1 MEKYKKYLSPF
12 FSILLM
18 TIALFSCIESDPV
31 VYVQRVEL
39 SEESFS
45 MEVGG
50 GFLLSAEIYP
60 SNATNKDLAWF
71 SSNETV
77 ATIDETGNVVAKSDG
92 TAIITVTTKDGGKTD
107 KCTVTVVK
115 PIVKVESVEMSQ
127 HELSIA
133 VGDEYQLTA
142 KINPSDATDKSLIW
156 YSNNNDVAIVGE
168 SGLITAIS
176 VGMTRVYV
184 KSNDGAKTDY
194 CNITVTPTT
203 VRVESVEISQRE
215 LSISVGEEFLLSA
228 EIFPSDATNQDLSWF
243 SNNMYVAT
251 VNDDGKVVAIKEGRA
266 TITVTTQD
274 GGKTDVCTVI
284 VTKIKDEEPEVIFD
298 LTPTGSEDGYEYVD
312 LGLSV
317 KWATHNIG
325 TRDMEGYGEYYAW
338 GETVPYNAQLT
349 YINYGWSYPPCSPD
363 AVLSSIYDAATELW
377 GDSWR
382 MPTSAEMTELINE
395 CTWTWIENINNTNTS
410 GYIATSQRNGKS
422 IFLPASKFMSSTS
435 QDPKENDAIY
445 WTSSTHTVG
454 GKLNFQAGST
464 AECLKFVNN
473 PGFLAPVEMNI
484 YQMGN
489 GATIRPVIG
498 TPNEYYPDPD
508 EVYVDEYESQ
518 KQGFTVCGEVGGY
531 TYVDLGF
538 PSRTLWATYNVGAE
552 LPNEYGD
559 YFAWGETSPKA
570 SYEVETYKYYAG
582 YSDSKDSRVQLTKY
596 VWNKDYG
603 KPDGIFKLDG
613 EDDAASVN
621 WGSEW
626 CMPSIEQ
633 VQELAQ
639 LCDFWRKDIIV
650 NGKKVIG
657 YVGESKLNGNRIYI
671 PAAGFEYS
679 SVPNSRLSMWYWTSE
694 ISRTTTTGA
703 CFFLYRDETGL
714 IECVDG
720 TSRWEGLPVRPVVK
734 K

>member
-1 MEKYKKYLSPF
+1 MEKYKKYLRPF

-18 TIALFSCIESDPV
+18 TIALFSCIETDPV

-39 SEESFS
+39 SEETLF
-45 MEVGG
+45 MEVGDE
-50 GFLLSAEIYP
+50 FLLSAEIFP

-115 PIVKVESVEMSQ
+115 PIVKVESVEMSK

-133 VGDEYQLTA
+133 VGDEY
-142 KINPSDATDKSLIW
+142 
-156 YSNNNDVAIVGE
+156 
-168 SGLITAIS
+168 
-176 VGMTRVYV
+176 
-184 KSNDGAKTDY
+184 
-194 CNITVTPTT
+194 
-203 VRVESVEISQRE
+203 
-215 LSISVGEEFLLSA
+215 LLYA
-228 EIFPSDATNQDLSWF
+228 EIFPSNATNKDLSWF
-243 SNNMYVAT
+243 SSNMYVAT
-251 VNDDGKVVAIKEGRA
+251 VNNDGQIVAIKEGTCR
-266 TITVTTQD
+266 ITVTSQD
-274 GGKTDVCTVI
+274 GGKMDVCTVT
-284 VTKIKDEEPEVIFD
+284 VTNIKEEESEAIFD

-377 GDSWR
+377 GNSWR
-382 MPTSAEMTELINE
+382 MPTSVEMKELINE
-395 CTWTWIENINNTNTS
+395 CTWTWTENINNTNTS
-410 GYIATSQRNGKS
+410 GYIATSKRNGKS

-445 WTSSTHTVG
+445 WTSSTHSVG

-473 PGFLAPVEMNI
+473 PGFVAPVEMNI

-489 GATIRPVIG
+489 GATIRPVVG

-570 SYEVETYKYYAG
+570 LYEVETYKYYAG

-603 KPDGIFKLDG
+603 KPDGIFKLVG

>member
-338 GETVPYNAQLT
+338 GETVPYN
-349 YINYGWSYPPCSPD
+349 
-363 AVLSSIYDAATELW
+363 
-377 GDSWR
+377 DS
-382 MPTSAEMTELINE
+382 
-395 CTWTWIENINNTNTS
+395 
-410 GYIATSQRNGKS
+410 
-422 IFLPASKFMSSTS
+422 
-435 QDPKENDAIY
+435 
-445 WTSSTHTVG
+445 
-454 GKLNFQAGST
+454 
-464 AECLKFVNN
+464 
-473 PGFLAPVEMNI
+473 
-484 YQMGN
+484 
-489 GATIRPVIG
+489 
-498 TPNEYYPDPD
+498 
-508 EVYVDEYESQ
+508 
-518 KQGFTVCGEVGGY
+518 
-531 TYVDLGF
+531 
-538 PSRTLWATYNVGAE
+538 
-552 LPNEYGD
+552 
-559 YFAWGETSPKA
+559 
-570 SYEVETYKYYAG
+570 
-582 YSDSKDSRVQLTKY
+582 
-596 VWNKDYG
+596 
-603 KPDGIFKLDG
+603 
-613 EDDAASVN
+613 
-621 WGSEW
+621 
-626 CMPSIEQ
+626 
-633 VQELAQ
+633 
-639 LCDFWRKDIIV
+639 
-650 NGKKVIG
+650 
-657 YVGESKLNGNRIYI
+657 
-671 PAAGFEYS
+671 
-679 SVPNSRLSMWYWTSE
+679 
-694 ISRTTTTGA
+694 
-703 CFFLYRDETGL
+703 
-714 IECVDG
+714 
-720 TSRWEGLPVRPVVK
+720 
-734 K
+734 